1 MKYLNGHLRKKSQT
15 LQQANQDNQPFS
27 GVGKQ
32 ASINCKVYKENLQA
46 NGSNL
51 TLNYTYSFMSAC
63 IC

>member
-32 ASINCKVYKENLQA
+32 ASINCKVYKENL
-46 NGSNL
+46 
-51 TLNYTYSFMSAC
+51 
-63 IC
+63 